1 MATVDATITSR
12 RQATEM
18 TTIYGIKNCDTM
30 KRAFAWLKDHGVDYE
45 FHDYKK
51 AGVSADMLESWTSQV
66 CWEKLLNTRGTT
78 WRKLSEEQ
86 RADMSEK
93 KAQQL
98 MQQQPSLIKRPVL
111 IHGSKMLVGFDDK
124 AYQELLKK

>member
-1 MATVDATITSR
+1 
-12 RQATEM
+12 M

-30 KRAFAWLKDHGVDYE
+30 KRAFAWLRDHSIDYE

-51 AGVSADMLESWTSQV
+51 AGVSADMLESWTSQAG
-66 CWEKLLNTRGTT
+66 WEKLLNTRGTT

-111 IHGSKMLVGFDDK
+111 SHGSKILVGFDDK
-124 AYQELLKK
+124 AYQQLLKK

>member
-1 MATVDATITSR
+1 
-12 RQATEM
+12 
-18 TTIYGIKNCDTM
+18 
-30 KRAFAWLKDHGVDYE
+30 
-45 FHDYKK
+45 
-51 AGVSADMLESWTSQV
+51 
-66 CWEKLLNTRGTT
+66 
-78 WRKLSEEQ
+78 
-86 RADMSEK
+86 MSEK

>member
-1 MATVDATITSR
+1 
-12 RQATEM
+12 
-18 TTIYGIKNCDTM
+18 M

-66 CWEKLLNTRGTT
+66 GWEKLLNTRGTT

-111 IHGSKMLVGFDDK
+111 SDGSKILVGFDDK

>member
-1 MATVDATITSR
+1 
-12 RQATEM
+12 M
-18 TTIYGIKNCDTM
+18 TTIYGITNCDTM
-30 KRAFAWLKDHGVDYE
+30 KRAFAWLKDNGIDYE

-51 AGVSADMLESWTSQV
+51 VGVNAAMLKSWTSQV
-66 CWEKLLNTRGTT
+66 DWEKLLNTRGTT

-86 RADMSEK
+86 RADIGEK

-111 IHGSKMLVGFDDK
+111 VHGSKILVGFDAK
-124 AYQELLKK
+124 AYHELLKG

>member
-1 MATVDATITSR
+1 
-12 RQATEM
+12 M
-18 TTIYGIKNCDTM
+18 TTIFGIKNCDTM

-51 AGVSADMLESWTSQV
+51 AGVTAVMLKSWASQV
-66 CWEKLLNTRGTT
+66 GWEKLLNTRGTT

-86 RADMSEK
+86 RADMNEK

-111 IHGSKMLVGFDDK
+111 IHGNKILVGFDENT
-124 AYQELLKK
+124 YQDVLEK

>member
-1 MATVDATITSR
+1 
-12 RQATEM
+12 M
-18 TTIYGIKNCDTM
+18 TTIYGITNCDTM
-30 KRAFAWLKDHGVDYE
+30 KRAFTWLKDNGIDYE

-51 AGVSADMLESWTSQV
+51 VGVNAAMLKSWTSQV
-66 CWEKLLNTRGTT
+66 DWEKLLNTRGTT

-86 RADMSEK
+86 RADIDEK

-111 IHGSKMLVGFDDK
+111 VHGSKILVGFDAK
-124 AYQELLKK
+124 AYHELLKG

>member
-1 MATVDATITSR
+1 MTI
-12 RQATEM
+12 
-18 TTIYGIKNCDTM
+18 IYGIKNCDTM
-30 KRAFAWLKDHGVDYE
+30 KRAFGWLKDNHIDYE

-51 AGVSADMLESWTSQV
+51 AGVSPALLEAWTSQV
-66 CWEKLLNTRGTT
+66 GWETLLNTRGTT
-78 WRKLSEEQ
+78 WRKLADQQ

-111 IHGSKMLVGFDDK
+111 VHASNILVGFDAK
-124 AYQELLKK
+124 AYHELFKG